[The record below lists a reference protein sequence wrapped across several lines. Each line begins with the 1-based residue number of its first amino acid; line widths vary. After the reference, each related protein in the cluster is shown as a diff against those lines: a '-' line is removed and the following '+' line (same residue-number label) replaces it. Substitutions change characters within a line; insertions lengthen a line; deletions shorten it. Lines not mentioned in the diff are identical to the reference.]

1 MKFCTQCG
9 HELGIGRFC
18 TNCGYPVPGA
28 SVEPPA
34 QPVEPP
40 AQPTAQPPAQPPVHP
55 LEAAESNSRYP
66 LFADEVPAAHTQLR
80 PDHAPYQPPPVD
92 PGPPGDIGWAPTPGH
107 VPPPVGYESSEQAT
121 VHRQPHQQ
129 ERRGG
134 IGAGWLI
141 FAASL
146 LCLLLIG
153 GFAIWLLSGGDDD
166 KKQDVSS
173 EPTGKGSSPDKESP
187 GSDSPPDDPE
197 NPTNIARYANAV
209 APATAPPGQDLKGQ
223 TVRFD
228 ASNMLDGQPETAWR
242 MKGDG
247 ASQVLTFDLDEEAV
261 ITSVGLINGYAKT
274 DRDPNGKKT
283 NWYVRNRKVT
293 QVEWI
298 FDDGTKVPQ
307 TLSSSMSV
315 QSIKVDDVT
324 TKRIQLRIVSISAPP
339 EAERDYT
346 VISEVS
352 LIGAPPA

>member
-40 AQPTAQPPAQPPVHP
+40 AQPPAQPMD
-55 LEAAESNSRYP
+55 AAESNSRYP

-92 PGPPGDIGWAPTPGH
+92 PGPAGDIGWAPTPGH
-107 VPPPVGYESSEQAT
+107 IAQPVAYESSEQAT
-121 VHRQPHQQ
+121 VHRPQPQQ

-166 KKQDVSS
+166 KKQGVSS
-173 EPTGKGSSPDKESP
+173 EPTGDGSSPTDKESP

-197 NPTNIARYANAV
+197 NPTNIARYAK
-209 APATAPPGQDLKGQ
+209 ATAPSTAKPNEDLRGNLISYNA
-223 TVRFD
+223 T
-228 ASNMLDGQPETAWR
+228 NMLDGQSDTTWR
-242 MKGDG
+242 MEGDG
-247 ASQVLTFDLDEEAV
+247 TSQVLTFNLDEESV

-274 DRDPNGKKT
+274 DRDAAGKKT
-283 NWYVRNRKVT
+283 NWYLANRRIT

-298 FDDGTKVPQ
+298 FDSGEKISQP
-307 TLSSSMSV
+307 LSSSMKV
-315 QSIKVDDVT
+315 QTIDIDDVT
-324 TKRIQLRIVSISAPP
+324 TSSIQLRLVSVSAPAAG
-339 EAERDYT
+339 EAGRNYT
-346 VISEVS
+346 AISEVS